1 MRFLTRAPHRG
12 LRGDQPAFAR
22 QFVLSR
28 LSGFEKDIRICL
40 TPAVLHTGSAPT
52 HAYFPALAACC
63 GTLEYLAAL
72 YRGKVNGLGWPD
84 VSAWA
89 DRYLPQPD
97 YEKDPV
103 RVLVNAFRNAVAHR
117 GIATGVWI
125 DQNRGAG
132 HGRRL
137 TWKILANSTRPSV
150 RIVAEDG
157 VLRNDPPWDC
167 PYTHRVHIHLKS
179 LSMDISNG
187 ARTYAD
193 DLLENPQLVDSF
205 FSCMRLLYPK

>member
-1 MRFLTRAPHRG
+1 LGRPEHRG
-12 LRGDQPAFAR
+12 LQDNKPAFAK

-40 TPAVLHTGSAPT
+40 TPAPSKTGAAPT

-72 YRGKVNGLGWPD
+72 YKGRVNGLGWPD

-89 DRYLPQPD
+89 LQYLPQPD
-97 YEKDPV
+97 YAADPI
-103 RVLVNAFRNAVAHR
+103 RVLVEAFRNAVAHR
-117 GIATGVWI
+117 GIATGVWV
-125 DQNRGAG
+125 DQKPGEN

-137 TWKILANSTRPSV
+137 TWKILANSTRPSIRV
-150 RIVAEDG
+150 VAEKG
-157 VLRNDPPWDC
+157 TLKSDPPWPC

-179 LSMDISNG
+179 LANDICKG
-187 ARTYAD
+187 AVAYAE
-193 DLLENPQLVDSF
+193 DLSQDQKLTDKF
-205 FSCMRLLYPK
+205 FKCMHHLYPQ